1 MIFILDMGALFGLT
15 PFQSNFINYVRCDIP
30 VKDVIKLNQVIGIG
44 TTLHMFFD
52 LKGK

>member
-1 MIFILDMGALFGLT
+1 MGALFGLT
-15 PFQSNFINYVRCDIP
+15 PIQSDLINYAKCDIP
-30 VKDVIKLNQVIGIG
+30 VKDVIKVNQVIGIG